1 MRERERGEAGRQ
13 RCRVA
18 AVKLIKWQREK
29 ELQRQGRSRE
39 REREDG
45 EEKGGGKWGRETVD
59 NCKKLSQSEIKNAK
73 TNRQRDSDKR
83 SFKPGTDRAM
93 CGQGTGLRG
102 KRAE

>member
-1 MRERERGEAGRQ
+1 M
-13 RCRVA
+13 A
-18 AVKLIKWQREK
+18 ARKRIAETGAEQ
-29 ELQRQGRSRE
+29 RE

-45 EEKGGGKWGRETVD
+45 EGKGGGKWGRETVD